1 MFQKLISRIA
11 KELDK
16 SNLPYMIIGG
26 YAVLYYG
33 EPRVTRDIDITL
45 GVGIERQNDVLK
57 IPETLGL
64 KILVDDP
71 SSFIKE
77 YMVLPVLEES
87 SGIKIDFIFSFTP
100 YEQEAIKRA
109 KEVDIEGVKVRIA
122 SVEDLMIHKIFAGRP
137 RDIEDVKNILLKK
150 KSFDKGYITKWLK
163 QFDVS
168 MSLNFTDKFIEVL
181 NSISKK

>member
-1 MFQKLISRIA
+1 
-11 KELDK
+11 
-16 SNLPYMIIGG
+16 
-26 YAVLYYG
+26 
-33 EPRVTRDIDITL
+33 
-45 GVGIERQNDVLK
+45 
-57 IPETLGL
+57 
-64 KILVDDP
+64 
-71 SSFIKE
+71 
-77 YMVLPVLEES
+77 MVLPVLEES

-122 SVEDLMIHKIFAGRP
+122 SVEDLIIHKIFAGRP
-137 RDIEDVKNILLKK
+137 RDIEDVKNILLKN